1 MNLNLFGAFS
11 NQSFTRDEFKFGLE
25 YNFNKMFYVRGA
37 ASVTTDDYEQ
47 GSDYL
52 FGPTFGAGI
61 KYPFGNLEVGFDY
74 AYRVINESGF
84 DATNQFFTLHL
95 GF

>member
-1 MNLNLFGAFS
+1 MNLSLYGTFS
-11 NQSFTRDEFKFGLE
+11 NQSFTRDEVKFGLE
-25 YNFNKMFYVRGA
+25 YNFNNMFYVRGA
-37 ASVTTDDYEQ
+37 TSLTTDDYAS

-61 KYPFGNLEVGFDY
+61 KYPFGNVEVGFDY
-74 AYRVINESGF
+74 AYRVLNESGF